1 MQPTFIDRLISLLFV
16 GAFFMKNFK
25 DLIGQRFGK
34 LVVIENMGTNK
45 YKRYLWKCLC
55 DCGKQK
61 VIEGNS
67 LKIGNTRSCGCL
79 NQDRVKD
86 LPKYRHSRNSI
97 ETVCGIYK
105 ITNPNGAVYIGGSR
119 TIYKRW
125 LRHREARKKIKIHLS
140 IKEYGWRSHTFEI
153 VHQLPLDV
161 DNDTLIRY
169 EQLYIDLYRD
179 TGVEM
184 LNVKDAGSKAKFPLE
199 SRIRMSEAQK
209 GKIPWNKALKNKN
222 NEKSISNG

>member
-1 MQPTFIDRLISLLFV
+1 MGR
-16 GAFFMKNFK
+16 FK
-25 DLIGQRFGK
+25 DITGQRFGK
-34 LVVIENMGTNK
+34 LLVLKNVGSNK
-45 YKRYLWKCLC
+45 YKRHEWLCKC
-55 DCGKQK
+55 DCGTEKI
-61 VIEGNS
+61 IEGTS
-67 LKIGNTRSCGCL
+67 LIQGFAKSCGAGFHRIKENPL
-79 NQDRVKD
+79 
-86 LPKYRHSRNSI
+86 YRRRENVPI
-97 ETVCGIYK
+97 VCGIYK

-140 IKEYGWRSHTFEI
+140 IKEHGWRSHTFEI